1 MALSATPEG
10 RPRLGG
16 DPCAAMRVAHVLGAT
31 QEARRLACRVVGT
44 EHLLMATMADPAVR
58 AALLHRGRDLR
69 EVQRRVTAI
78 SDARQARR
86 GPLTLSPRAEE
97 VLARVVEAEPALDA
111 PDGFVGP
118 AERSRG
124 LVHLLTCLRTGPADT
139 SALQVLTELG
149 LAGRRPWSPSVGS
162 SGPAAA
168 RP

>member
-1 MALSATPEG
+1 VAAD
-10 RPRLGG
+10 PR
-16 DPCAAMRVAHVLGAT
+16 AAVRAAHVLGAT
-31 QEARRLACRVVGT
+31 QEARRLACRLVGT

-78 SDARQARR
+78 SDARQARH
-86 GPLTLSPRAEE
+86 GPLTLSPRAEQIL
-97 VLARVVEAEPALDA
+97 VRVVEAEPALDA

-124 LVHLLTCLRTGPADT
+124 LLHLLACLRTGPADT
-139 SALQVLTELG
+139 SARQVLSELG
-149 LAGRRPWSPSVGS
+149 LAGRRPWSPSVDA
-162 SGPAAA
+162 SGPSAAC